1 MLIAEFLYRSK
12 SITNILYENKAMK
25 REFKSEKGVPT
36 ASIVLRHHQGRV
48 VVGKVFCWIETTL
61 LKFTNEKKLDYV
73 MDDLGLESCKIGVFF
88 TLIFY

>member
-36 ASIVLRHHQGRV
+36 ASIVLCHHQGR
-48 VVGKVFCWIETTL
+48 VFCWIETTL